1 MECLGDMGATGA
13 TGPEMR
19 SGGKAYLGFGAEQ
32 VVQGIAPPA
41 MATLE
46 PAPRG
51 DFFEVISSQV

>member
-1 MECLGDMGATGA
+1 MGATGA